1 LSTNLV
7 FGREKKQNPFECWK
21 SDEKYLSDCRRLS
34 KEIDYYHKI
43 PTRQIG
49 YFNLNDRPRERNPN
63 YLIRIGV
70 QPPIRRRSPNLYN
83 LEVLPDLLE
92 LESSFDEGYQ

>member
-1 LSTNLV
+1 MR
-7 FGREKKQNPFECWK
+7 GKKGNPFECWK
-21 SDEKYLSDCRRLS
+21 SDDQYAEDCRRKS
-34 KEIDYYHKI
+34 RKIDFYHNIPSHQYGYY
-43 PTRQIG
+43 
-49 YFNLNDRPRERNPN
+49 NLNHRARERNPIYMVRN
-63 YLIRIGV
+63 GV